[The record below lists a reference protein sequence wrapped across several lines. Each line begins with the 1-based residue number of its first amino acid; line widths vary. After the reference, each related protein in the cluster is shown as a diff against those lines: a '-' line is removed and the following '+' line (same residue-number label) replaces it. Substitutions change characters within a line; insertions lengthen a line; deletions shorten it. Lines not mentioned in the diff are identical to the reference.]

1 MLNWWYIHRPL
12 GCKGLK
18 LCYKNQ
24 SIYAVNGTSRCLV
37 SDKYKTHK
45 NSVGAKYRLAGHVA
59 RMGEKM
65 ATCNILVGK
74 PEGRRTQA
82 RRSRRWVDD
91 IRMHLQEVESGYMD
105 RLGLPRI

>member
-1 MLNWWYIHRPL
+1 
-12 GCKGLK
+12 
-18 LCYKNQ
+18 
-24 SIYAVNGTSRCLV
+24 
-37 SDKYKTHK
+37 
-45 NSVGAKYRLAGHVA
+45 
-59 RMGEKM
+59 MGEKM

-105 RLGLPRI
+105 RIGLAQDIEKWRSFVSAVINSRVLEMWGFHD